1 MSFLNKI
8 EKVCKTMNNGLK
20 EANEK
25 VRETYEYGLE
35 LDEVS
40 LRKEIL
46 SSTGFRKSGYIKAYK
61 EKFGK

>member
-35 LDEVS
+35 LD
-40 LRKEIL
+40 
-46 SSTGFRKSGYIKAYK
+46 
-61 EKFGK
+61 